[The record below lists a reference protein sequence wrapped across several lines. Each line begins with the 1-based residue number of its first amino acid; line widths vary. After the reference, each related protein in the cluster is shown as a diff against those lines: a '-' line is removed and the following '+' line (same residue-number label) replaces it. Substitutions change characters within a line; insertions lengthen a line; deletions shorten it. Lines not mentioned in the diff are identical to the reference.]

1 MCLKTR
7 TVSKVLCWCSRR
19 TDRRSVTGG
28 VCPGE
33 SAMHIGEAE
42 GATARGLCSPFEESE
57 FFLNAVEYADES
69 EQWRDMARSYKG
81 HRAENE

>member
-1 MCLKTR
+1 
-7 TVSKVLCWCSRR
+7 
-19 TDRRSVTGG
+19 
-28 VCPGE
+28 
-33 SAMHIGEAE
+33 MHIGEAE